1 MRPQVLELI
10 AVEHAA
16 GGQAEQTPSGTEA
29 GEGADDHCG
38 LCDLTDDQ
46 DAWQAIAEELGV
58 PVSLHTSDDLSP
70 EESPV
75 VREVGTPVVIARFD
89 DNEFHAVVLAERLEV
104 FEGDVTRLVREVRL
118 VAEQQGWALPGGEE
132 PEEQPET
139 L

>member
-16 GGQAEQTPSGTEA
+16 GGQAEETPTGTG
-29 GEGADDHCG
+29 GERGTDDHCG
-38 LCDLTDDQ
+38 LCGLTVDKA
-46 DAWQAIAEELGV
+46 AWEAIGEELGV
-58 PVSLHTSDDLSP
+58 PVTLHTSDDLSP

-75 VREVGTPVVIARFD
+75 VREVGTPAVIARFE

-104 FEGDVTRLVREVRL
+104 FDGDVTRLVREVRL
-118 VAEQQGWALPGGEE
+118 VAEQQGWDLQAS
-132 PEEQPET
+132 EQPEERPET